1 MPVRRNGKRPS
12 CEPCRISKL
21 SCDHVT
27 PICGRCQRRKIPQ
40 KCIWHPAPMT
50 GLRPRVRKQRDSAEL
65 DPRPHIIDAHANVE
79 TDIKITRSAS
89 PLAASPRTDIHPT
102 PSWNLESSSRDSLA
116 PAQQH
121 RPLTEPEPGNSWRRG
136 LDPVASTRS
145 AITPRSDPANDWT
158 PSPGLA
164 RSSQNPYSG
173 FLGSTSYS
181 AVFDEHHNKIG
192 IASAHDQNG
201 LSEPQIEGL
210 SSREHERKI
219 KEGATVLAQLADFK
233 HLKALVTRWL
243 EYAKGLS
250 LVSSSSHAPFLDVT
264 LTLVILP
271 LTLTFTH
278 SYARLTFD
286 RWDRLPHAVSNP

>member
-27 PICGRCQRRKIPQ
+27 PICGRCQRRQIPQ

-50 GLRPRVRKQRDSAEL
+50 GLKPRVRKQRDSAEL
-65 DPRPHIIDAHANVE
+65 DARPHKTDAHANVE
-79 TDIKITRSAS
+79 TDINVTDSAS
-89 PLAASPRTDIHPT
+89 PLAASPRTKTYPT
-102 PSWNLESSSRDSLA
+102 PSWNLESSPRNALA

-121 RPLTEPEPGNSWRRG
+121 PPLTEPEPGNSWRRG
-136 LDPVASTRS
+136 LAPGASTRS
-145 AITPRSDPANDWT
+145 AITPRSDPANDWS

-192 IASAHDQNG
+192 IADQNG

-233 HLKALVTRWL
+233 HLEALVTRCL
-243 EYAKGLS
+243 EYARGLS
-250 LVSSSSHAPFLDVT
+250 LVSSSSHAPFLDATPT
-264 LTLVILP
+264 LG
-271 LTLTFTH
+271 LTSSQSHFH
-278 SYARLTFD
+278 SFLRSANIR
-286 RWDRLPHAVSNP
+286 